1 MKYKLLVLIFFV
13 LSLLSVQAQE
23 LEIHEIK
30 LTDTILKSA
39 ISDYIK
45 DTKTFDS
52 EFNQIGYVIVIIKG
66 LNNYNKEKDI
76 FRIYNIYDSSY
87 SLEKND
93 KDIMYPNY
101 YSYVDEKLVLFF
113 NDLNKEL
120 FQNTFSCKSKKKMRK
135 LMEPFLSPKIK
146 SKDLPKNK
154 LERDFVKDF
163 REQYVRFRHTELIII
178 KGEKPIVIKNVH

>member
-1 MKYKLLVLIFFV
+1 MNHKLSVLIFFV
-13 LSLLSVQAQE
+13 SSLFSVQAQE

-30 LTDTILKSA
+30 LKDTILKST

-45 DTKTFDS
+45 ETKTFDS
-52 EFNQIGYVIVIIKG
+52 EFNHIGYIIVVIKG

-87 SLEKND
+87 PLEKND
-93 KDIMYPNY
+93 QDIMYPNY
-101 YSYVDEKLVLFF
+101 YTYVDDKLVLIY
-113 NDLNKEL
+113 NDLNKEV
-120 FQNTFSCKSKKKMRK
+120 FDYTFSCKSKKKMRT

-154 LERDFVKDF
+154 LERDFIKDF

-178 KGEKPIVIKNVH
+178 KDKEPIVIKNVH